1 MEELNLQE
9 IENKLNAVYADGQRL
24 VFWYDADASFE
35 DVVYTLKLEDVKIRH
50 LTDNNAFRTKLLL
63 EHDDPA
69 GRYLVYAPFAKPDVR
84 NNHLEDTLL
93 YSKEFYADRLSLIA
107 ADIGLPDRL
116 HSQISAISAFF
127 GIGQKTTKV
136 SIKRTNDFI
145 EKCSNID
152 LQSSD
157 GSIIPLIAMS
167 VVAGARNVTVDDLMY
182 SVFEYGDI
190 EEQKII
196 SEFSR
201 FGLEGSFWDI
211 CHERFGFVTIPKNL
225 MRFAMSLF
233 ATYTFRDSPDDMPKK
248 WNSFRLSNT
257 SNVNVLMDNMMN
269 SVIYGG
275 TFDMISDAAAAK
287 LCAPDEL
294 RSVALDKLLYTS
306 AFRVVDDMIINW
318 ITDRELAEDKNA
330 KLGDRTI
337 PEITLLRQNMH
348 FGKDLDGEYAAL
360 DAGYRILQTVGISF
374 PVDLKELIDEY
385 QTEYFEYDR
394 AYRNFLTAVD
404 SVGDAACFEELKE
417 RIESIYHTEYLDKI
431 VIAWNT
437 AFAANGMHYTIPTQ
451 SHFYHDRIASAKS
464 RVTVIISDAFR
475 YEAAQDLVDILSAD
489 QNFEV
494 KTNAMLGTLPSYTA
508 VGMAAL
514 LPHEKLS
521 MTEKYDV
528 LLDDV
533 PCASTAQREKILLK
547 ANPASA
553 AADYDT
559 VREMKKNE
567 LRAFTGQKDVIYI
580 YHNKIDSTGEAAM
593 TENDVMQSVTDAVTD
608 IYSIIRHLSSSGN
621 VTNFIITA
629 DHGFIYTRRK
639 LDASDKL
646 AADDRLAM
654 GDSLSEEARKGNAF
668 LDRRFIISR
677 EDLSGDGIYSENLG
691 DVLGSDDDRNL
702 MLAKGMCVFM
712 AGGGMNYVH
721 GGCSPQEMIIP
732 CISVHAK
739 KGFVETKDVQLI
751 LVSSISRITN
761 LLVKLDFLQEEPVSD
776 LVKPVDYRIRFE
788 GEDGEIIS
796 NEIVYPASSTSD
808 DPRDR
813 MFSLRFDI
821 KKKTYDKNKK
831 YYLKVLNDKTGTT
844 VMERQII
851 IDLPFTED
859 FGF

>member
-9 IENKLNAVYADGQRL
+9 IENKLNAVYAEGQRL

-35 DVVYTLKLEDVKIRH
+35 DVVDTLKLGDVKIHH
-50 LTDNNAFRTKLLL
+50 LTENNAFRTKLLL
-63 EHDDPA
+63 EHDDTES
-69 GRYLVYAPFAKPDVR
+69 RYLIYAPFAKPDVR

-93 YSKEFYADRLSLIA
+93 YSREFYADRLSLIA
-107 ADIGLPDRL
+107 ADIGLPDRF

-136 SIKRTNDFI
+136 SVKRTNDFI
-145 EKCSNID
+145 EKCSDID
-152 LQSSD
+152 FQTSD
-157 GSIIPLIAMS
+157 GSIISLIAMC

-196 SEFSR
+196 SEFDR
-201 FGLEGSFWDI
+201 FGLEDSFWEI
-211 CHERFGFVTIPKNL
+211 CHERFGFATLPKNL
-225 MRFAMSLF
+225 MRFVMSLF
-233 ATYTFRDSPDDMPKK
+233 ATYTFRDSPDDMPEK
-248 WNSFRLSNT
+248 WNSFRLSNA

-269 SVIYGG
+269 SVIYGE
-275 TFDMISDAAAAK
+275 TFDMISDAAASK
-287 LCAPDEL
+287 LGAADEL
-294 RSVALDKLLYTS
+294 KSVAFDKLLYTS
-306 AFRVVDDMIINW
+306 AFRVVDDMIISW

-330 KLGDRTI
+330 KLGDRNI
-337 PEITLLRQNMH
+337 PEIALLRRTMH
-348 FGKDLDGEYAAL
+348 FGKGLDSEYAAL
-360 DAGYRILQTVGISF
+360 DAGHMILQTVGISF
-374 PVDLKELIDEY
+374 PSDFKELIDAY
-385 QTEYFEYDR
+385 QKDFFEYDR

-417 RIESIYHTEYLDKI
+417 RIESIYHTEFLDKI
-431 VIAWNT
+431 VLAWNT

-451 SHFYHDRIASAKS
+451 SHFYHDHIASARS
-464 RVTVIISDAFR
+464 RVAVIISDAFR
-475 YEAAQDLVDILSAD
+475 YEAAQDLVDKMSAD

-494 KTNAMLGTLPSYTA
+494 KTNAMMGTLPSYTA

-521 MTEKYDV
+521 MTDDYGV
-528 LLDDV
+528 LVDDA
-533 PCASTAQREKILLK
+533 PCALTVQREKILQK
-547 ANPASA
+547 KNSASA

-567 LRAFTGQKDVIYI
+567 LRSFTGQKDVIYI
-580 YHNKIDSTGEAAM
+580 YHNKIDSTGEAAK

-608 IYSIIRHLSSSGN
+608 IYSIIRQLSSSGN

-646 AADDRLAM
+646 AAGDRSVS
-654 GDSLSEEARKGNAF
+654 GDSLAGEARKGNAF
-668 LDRRFIISR
+668 VDRRFIISR
-677 EDLSGDGIYSENLG
+677 EDLSGDGIYSVNLG
-691 DVLGSDDDRNL
+691 DALGCDDDRNI
-702 MLAKGMCVFM
+702 MLARGMCVFV

-721 GGCSPQEMIIP
+721 GGSSPQELIIP

-751 LVSSISRITN
+751 LVSNINRITN
-761 LLVKLDFLQEEPVSD
+761 LLVKLDFLQEEPVSN
-776 LVKPVDYRIRFE
+776 LVKPVNYRIRFE

-796 NEIVYPASSTSD
+796 NEIVYPTEGTSD

-831 YYLKVLNDKTGTT
+831 YYLKVVNDKTGTT
-844 VMERQII
+844 VMERQMI